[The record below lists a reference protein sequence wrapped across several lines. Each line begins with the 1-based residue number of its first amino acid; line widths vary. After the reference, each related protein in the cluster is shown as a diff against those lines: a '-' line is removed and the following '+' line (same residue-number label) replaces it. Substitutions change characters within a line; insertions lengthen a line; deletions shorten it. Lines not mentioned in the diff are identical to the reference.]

1 MTHVSLLLW
10 SFLVSS
16 PLFPLLLQFEALVLY
31 FNDTL
36 KMSLEHDGS
45 SNFSISVSS
54 NFGEAINNYE
64 SPYFLIN
71 QNFPMS
77 TLNLTVFVIS
87 NISVII
93 VNILVLI
100 WLKVWTSPSRA
111 WLRLNAFLV
120 LASLPAF
127 LPARLPSCLPV
138 CLLPCL
144 PAYLLTCLLDLSR
157 THF

>member
-1 MTHVSLLLW
+1 
-10 SFLVSS
+10 
-16 PLFPLLLQFEALVLY
+16 
-31 FNDTL
+31 
-36 KMSLEHDGS
+36 MSIEHEG

-54 NFGEAINNYE
+54 YFEVAIDKYE

-100 WLKVWTSPSRA
+100 WLKVGKKLYFQSGQFNFDSIFMDAFQKKFVTNVTLGSRGSMLHCTYNVVPFQA
-111 WLRLNAFLV
+111 I
-120 LASLPAF
+120 
-127 LPARLPSCLPV
+127 
-138 CLLPCL
+138 
-144 PAYLLTCLLDLSR
+144 LS
-157 THF
+157 HFAKKFWVKNGGVPQYPNT